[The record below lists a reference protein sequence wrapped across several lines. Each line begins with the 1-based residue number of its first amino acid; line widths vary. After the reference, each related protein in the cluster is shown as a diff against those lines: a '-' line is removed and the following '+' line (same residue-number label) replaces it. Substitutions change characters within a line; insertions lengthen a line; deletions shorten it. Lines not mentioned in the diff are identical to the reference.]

1 MNDYIERFPYSLKK
15 AKKRDNTSLP
25 SFISNELDYFTE
37 YIKRL
42 EKDLEVEIDN
52 PEMYTSEIINIKE
65 YVNFLYT
72 KLRDYADT
80 KGPGVSDIGKTQLS
94 DLEAKIT
101 SLNLKLQNLQ
111 ADAGQEELNY
121 IQRIILLNELG
132 VIEHLLTRKEQ
143 YGVSTNGTAKIIA
156 KIIGS
161 SPSNVN
167 SYLRFLQGE
176 DSDEKYNPYKTP
188 KNVEKVQ
195 NLLISNNFK
204 LKST

>member
-25 SFISNELDYFTE
+25 SFISNELDYFVE

-42 EKDLEVEIDN
+42 EKDLEVEIEN
-52 PEMYTSEIINIKE
+52 PEMYTTEIIRIKE

-72 KLRDYADT
+72 KLRDYADA
-80 KGPGVSDIGKTQLS
+80 KGPGVSDIDKTQLS
-94 DLEAKIT
+94 DLDAKIT
-101 SLNLKLQNLQ
+101 SINLKLQNLQ
-111 ADAGQEELNY
+111 ADAGQEEFNY

-132 VIEHLLTRKEQ
+132 VIDHLLTRKEQ
-143 YGVSTNGTAKIIA
+143 YGVSTNGTAKVIA
-156 KIIGS
+156 HIIGS
-161 SPSNVN
+161 STSNVN

-188 KNVEKVQ
+188 KNVEKAK

-204 LKST
+204 LK